1 MISTCLLIS
10 LLLFSTQ
17 SYSFGKLYFLT
28 DIEIDQNNGPF
39 YDYYEHNDSILYLTN
54 KISIS
59 SHRIKH
65 MSIDELEDGSFDLI
79 VQFGRYSGLDFRGQ
93 ADNYKYIGLISDNK
107 IQHLFGYS
115 YHPVTNILQIKGFK
129 NRALPKS
136 IIKKNHPEI
145 IEWEFTDTVKYFS
158 KGRIFPRFILQ
169 NNEGYV
175 GDAIEIGA
183 MWHVP
188 ACPYGCGGAGY
199 GPILRYAQGNNTNKL
214 FLGYS
219 MFAGLGALDAGL
231 VQYSETGQKKKTGVQ
246 FYVRFSLLVL
256 TLVSV
261 DGEASLNIGF
271 GI

>member
-1 MISTCLLIS
+1 MCLLIS

-79 VQFGRYSGLDFRGQ
+79 VQFGRYSGLDFSGQ

-107 IQHLFGYS
+107 IKHLFGYS
-115 YHPVTNILQIKGFK
+115 YHPLTNILQIKGFK
-129 NRALPKS
+129 NRAITKS

-145 IEWEFTDTVKYFS
+145 IGWEFTDTVKYFS
-158 KGRIFPRFILQ
+158 KGGVFPRFILQ
-169 NNEGYV
+169 NNEEYV
-175 GDAIEIGA
+175 GDAIEVGA

-188 ACPYGCGGAGY
+188 SCSYGCGGGGY
-199 GPILRYAQGNNTNKL
+199 GPILRYAQGNNTKKL

-219 MFAGLGALDAGL
+219 MFASLGALDAGL
-231 VQYSETGQKKKTGVQ
+231 VQYSEKGQKKKTGVQ
-246 FYVRFSLLVL
+246 FNGRFSLLVL
-256 TLVSV
+256 TLISV